1 MSDPRVIG
9 LWGQIAVSIVSLAI
23 FVVAL
28 SVALELKNEN
38 MLLMLVGAAIAM
50 AQSVVSFWLGSSSS
64 SSKKDDVIAGQV
76 VQQPKVEPK

>member
-76 VQQPKVEPK
+76 VQQPKVESK